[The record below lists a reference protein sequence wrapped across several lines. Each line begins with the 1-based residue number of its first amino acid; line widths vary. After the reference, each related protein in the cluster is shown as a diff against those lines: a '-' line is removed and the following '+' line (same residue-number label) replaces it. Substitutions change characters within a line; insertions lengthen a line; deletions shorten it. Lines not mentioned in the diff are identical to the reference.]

1 MSKRKRTLIA
11 LAVVEL
17 LLLGGWIWL
26 HGMAMTSPGATADST
41 RAIGEVF
48 GTAMGIVLALSPILY
63 LMARKNDK
71 RTTLAPIQR
80 PPRLRQVVRP

>member
-1 MSKRKRTLIA
+1 MSKRKRTLIG

-17 LLLGGWIWL
+17 LLLGGWLWL
-26 HGMAMTSPGATADST
+26 HGLAMTSSGATADST

-48 GTAMGIVLALSPILY
+48 GSAMGIVLALSPFLY
-63 LMARKNDK
+63 LLARKNDK
-71 RTTLAPIQR
+71 RATLAPIQA

>member
-1 MSKRKRTLIA
+1 MSRRKRTMIT

-26 HGMAMTSPGATADST
+26 HGMAMASPNATADST

-48 GTAMGIVLALSPILY
+48 GAAMGIVLALAAVLY
-63 LMARKNDK
+63 FLAGRND
-71 RTTLAPIQR
+71 RRATLAPIR
-80 PPRLRQVVRP
+80 PTRQLRRVIRS

>member
-1 MSKRKRTLIA
+1 MSKRKRTLIT

-26 HGMAMTSPGATADST
+26 HALAMTSSSATADSV

-48 GTAMGIVLALSPILY
+48 GAAMGIVLALSPFLY
-63 LMARKNDK
+63 LMARKND
-71 RTTLAPIQR
+71 RRETLAPIR
-80 PPRLRQVVRP
+80 PAPRLRQVVRP